1 MIITKNDSF
10 YSNHTEFMCKKALIV
25 VIDQNIGVSRHYAK
39 VASQKNDRG
48 LFYARGQYAD
58 AQ

>member
-25 VIDQNIGVSRHYAK
+25 VIDQNIGVNQHHVK
-39 VASQKNDRG
+39 VASQKNARG
-48 LFYARGQYAD
+48 RFFAQGQYAD
-58 AQ
+58 AR